1 MDANNKA
8 GTKKVIKTNK
18 KISNQ
23 GSENNRLPV
32 ASPTMSDIIITDPDD
47 DDGDQ
52 TMHEIENFQPITTR
66 YNTTQ
71 SVTIP
76 HHIPTTSNINT
87 TAMPQRNTSRHNT
100 ITSNVQTPTNI
111 HYTANTMPPTTV
123 IMPPPQHSQYLTQ
136 PYAYQQYQIPY
147 AYTQASI
154 AGTSTIDFQNI
165 SNTTTSRPETPVY
178 TSSSHNRTSVHC
190 HQPLTTTITH
200 TPSSTSQQIN
210 ADEDLNYLN
219 DTLDMLKQLSGNIT
233 TARRLQSINAVKIAI
248 GLYTENQ
255 ALKEQISSISKRKR
269 HIDDVKEGSIFD
281 DNADGLDDVA
291 EMKICLLDLKHSVK
305 NLTDMMTSRGN
316 SSTTVKKVDKP
327 VSFADIVKETRKT
340 SVPRH
345 QTVISIK
352 DNIDTTTT
360 RKTLAELIQPA
371 KQGIDVTGAQ
381 SLSNGKM
388 IIDFRD
394 EHSKNKFNN
403 IAATTNTIITEPPR
417 KLMPTIF
424 LKGVRKDIA
433 KNSIPEMFANFNHL
447 IDQHVQRNNLDI
459 KNLVQIVN
467 ERTNFRNSDRLINY
481 GMTVDPKI
489 RDIIINDM
497 GGKIILDYSM
507 VHVEDMS
514 PLRQCYRCYGFNH
527 KAEKC
532 QLKKEEQLCFHCGG
546 RHLHENCLNK
556 HLAPRCINCIKS
568 GIKEN
573 IHHSSASKSCPVYTR
588 MLLRIAN
595 KIQLN

>member
-1 MDANNKA
+1 
-8 GTKKVIKTNK
+8 
-18 KISNQ
+18 
-23 GSENNRLPV
+23 
-32 ASPTMSDIIITDPDD
+32 
-47 DDGDQ
+47 
-52 TMHEIENFQPITTR
+52 
-66 YNTTQ
+66 
-71 SVTIP
+71 
-76 HHIPTTSNINT
+76 
-87 TAMPQRNTSRHNT
+87 
-100 ITSNVQTPTNI
+100 
-111 HYTANTMPPTTV
+111 
-123 IMPPPQHSQYLTQ
+123 
-136 PYAYQQYQIPY
+136 
-147 AYTQASI
+147 
-154 AGTSTIDFQNI
+154 
-165 SNTTTSRPETPVY
+165 
-178 TSSSHNRTSVHC
+178 
-190 HQPLTTTITH
+190 
-200 TPSSTSQQIN
+200 
-210 ADEDLNYLN
+210 
-219 DTLDMLKQLSGNIT
+219 
-233 TARRLQSINAVKIAI
+233 
-248 GLYTENQ
+248 
-255 ALKEQISSISKRKR
+255 
-269 HIDDVKEGSIFD
+269 
-281 DNADGLDDVA
+281 
-291 EMKICLLDLKHSVK
+291 
-305 NLTDMMTSRGN
+305 
-316 SSTTVKKVDKP
+316 
-327 VSFADIVKETRKT
+327 
-340 SVPRH
+340 
-345 QTVISIK
+345 
-352 DNIDTTTT
+352 
-360 RKTLAELIQPA
+360 
-371 KQGIDVTGAQ
+371 
-381 SLSNGKM
+381 M

-546 RHLHENCLNK
+546 RHLHENCPNK